1 MTARRERTAVRAR
14 TGRVW
19 LVLLLGV
26 LVIASLVALRWR
38 HASGEEQPQRR
49 LALTALRDVI
59 TAGALQP
66 RALREASGITPS
78 ISQPDL
84 FWSINDSGHDA
95 ELFALTGAGADLGQV
110 RVAGARN
117 RDWEA
122 VASGACGN
130 QRCLYIGDVGDNLA
144 RHRTVTIWR
153 LPEPAAPGR
162 ERQTTAAVAD
172 SLTLRYPDGPRDVEA
187 MWVDAIGD
195 LWFATKRRLEAM
207 DGRARQA
214 LVYRVP
220 ASSWEAAGTVVATLV
235 DSLPHVVTKAERTM
249 ITDAAWRP
257 PVASDGATGEGRL
270 AIRTYGYVFVFA
282 TSATGGRPARLLAT
296 CDLRP
301 LDEPQGEGIAWR
313 PDGRLLFAS
322 EGRGAPLVAARCP

>member
-1 MTARRERTAVRAR
+1 M
-14 TGRVW
+14 
-19 LVLLLGV
+19 LLLGTFAIAA
-26 LVIASLVALRWR
+26 LVVMQWR
-38 HASGEEQPQRR
+38 HASGEEQPRPR
-49 LALTALRDVI
+49 LALAALRDVS
-59 TAGALQP
+59 TVGALQP

-78 ISQPDL
+78 STQPDVY
-84 FWSINDSGHDA
+84 WSINDSGHDA
-95 ELFALTGAGADLGQV
+95 ELFALTGAGADLGRV

-122 VASGACGN
+122 IASGVCGRE
-130 QRCLYIGDVGDNLA
+130 RCLYIGDVGDNLA

-153 LPEPAAPGR
+153 IGEPAAPGR
-162 ERQTTAAVAD
+162 GQQRTSTVAD

-187 MWVDAIGD
+187 MWVDALGD
-195 LWFATKRRLEAM
+195 LWFATKRRLQAP

-220 ASSWEAAGTVVATLV
+220 ASAWQANATVVATLV

-257 PVASDGATGEGRL
+257 PAASDSAADGGRL
-270 AIRTYGYVFVFA
+270 AIRTYGFVFVFA
-282 TSATGGRPARLLAT
+282 TTATGGRPARLLAT

-301 LDEPQGEGIAWR
+301 LDERQGEGLAWR

>member
-1 MTARRERTAVRAR
+1 
-14 TGRVW
+14 VW
-19 LVLLLGV
+19 FVLLLGV
-26 LVIASLVALRWR
+26 LAIAALVAVQWR
-38 HASGEEQPQRR
+38 HASGEEQRRQR
-49 LALTALRDVI
+49 LALDALREV
-59 TAGALQP
+59 TVVGALQA

-78 ISQPDL
+78 AQQADL
-84 FWSINDSGHDA
+84 FWSINDSGHEA
-95 ELFALTGAGADLGQV
+95 ALFALTGAGEDLGQV
-110 RVAGARN
+110 RITGARN

-122 VASGACGN
+122 IASGACGN
-130 QRCLYIGDVGDNLA
+130 DRCLYIGDVGDNLA

-153 LPEPAAPGR
+153 VREPAAPGR
-162 ERQTTAAVAD
+162 DQQRATPVLD
-172 SLTLRYPDGPRDVEA
+172 SLVLRYPDGPRDVEA
-187 MWVDAIGD
+187 MWVDGMGD
-195 LWFATKRRLEAM
+195 LWFATKRRLQAP

-220 ASSWEAAGTVVATLV
+220 VSAWQVRGPVVATLV

-257 PVASDGATGEGRL
+257 PAASDSAAGEGRL

-282 TSATGGRPARLLAT
+282 TTATGGRPGRLLAT

-301 LDEPQGEGIAWR
+301 LDERQGEGIAWR

-322 EGRGAPLVAARCP
+322 EGRGTPLQAGRCP